1 LNRIIAICIW
11 AQDRFS
17 PISPKDGL
25 EQINESRCDYLVCNK
40 PGEDMSKE
48 DFSGIKSD
56 FGKNCKGRSGPHKD
70 TLEYKEYSNL

>member
-1 LNRIIAICIW
+1 
-11 AQDRFS
+11 
-17 PISPKDGL
+17 
-25 EQINESRCDYLVCNK
+25 
-40 PGEDMSKE
+40 MSKE